1 VITAPRLH
9 CGPSPLLLGA
19 NTLDR
24 NDVYH
29 QHDEDLGDIQETMLM
44 GPMDGWPSAALSYGG
59 LLGMGK
65 KLFAVP

>member
-1 VITAPRLH
+1 
-9 CGPSPLLLGA
+9 LGA